1 LREKRARKR
10 AARGEVSAVRVLRR
24 ARTVGSE
31 GVGVLK
37 IDILVV
43 VVCVCVCV
51 YV

>member
-10 AARGEVSAVRVLRR
+10 AARGEDSLVRIVRR

-37 IDILVV
+37 MDILKR
-43 VVCVCVCV
+43 CLKECMFQ
-51 YV
+51 